1 MKNRWWE
8 NTLGTIPVLVN
19 SRPQSSDD
27 SVLTPL
33 EANDDGGDGAHH
45 DDTDCTIEEEEEDW
59 RLQLRRR

>member
-1 MKNRWWE
+1 M
-8 NTLGTIPVLVN
+8 GTIPFLVN
-19 SRPQSSDD
+19 SRPQSSND

-45 DDTDCTIEEEEEDW
+45 DDTDCTIEEEEDW